1 MFRGHDFGTDGHN
14 AHTQP
19 DGAYHYHGDPGAMYD
34 DSGNAASGV
43 IGFAADGFPIY
54 GPYIDDNGIIRRVAS
69 GYQLKTGNRV
79 PQPGEGAFPG
89 GGYDGTFIDDFE
101 FTDAG
106 DLDQCNG
113 MTRDGTY
120 GYYVTDTYP
129 WVIGC
134 FTGTPDASFQKT
146 R

>member
-1 MFRGHDFGTDGHN
+1 M
-14 AHTQP
+14 
-19 DGAYHYHGDPGAMYD
+19 
-34 DSGNAASGV
+34 

-54 GPYIDDNGIIRRVAS
+54 GPYIDDNGTIRRVAS
-69 GYQLKTGNRV
+69 GYQLKTGDRV

-89 GGYDGTFIDDFE
+89 GSYDGTFIDDFE

-134 FTGTPDASFQKT
+134 FTGTPDASFLKDPLSPPRRRGPRTLT
-146 R
+146 RQETC